1 MIVMT
6 EEQINDLVYQWNEFI
21 EEKNKRIRLLSRKK
35 DFIEEKQLD
44 DLISLI
50 EKDNPMKVEQ

>member
-1 MIVMT
+1 MI

-35 DFIEEKQLD
+35 DFIQDNEMD
-44 DLISLI
+44 DLITLMNKKNDMKI
-50 EKDNPMKVEQ
+50 ED